1 VASQKRQTTS
11 KRRRE
16 KQTSSKNRRRRIWLG
31 VGILL
36 FLFGAAAAWHWTP
49 LADQIDIRKIAAW
62 AASLRNNPA
71 RPMIILAAYL
81 IGSLLAVPI
90 TALIIVT
97 ALVFGPVWGIVYS
110 FVGCLI
116 GAAVTYAMG
125 YFLGRDF
132 VRRIVGPKWKRV
144 EEKIAQA
151 GIVAVATLRLLP
163 VAPFTIVNVISGAF
177 QVPIRDYI
185 IGSILGLAPGIV
197 VINLFAHQFER
208 AIRNPGAAS
217 YILLIA
223 LIVVSLLG
231 TIWLR
236 RKLSTEDPAR
246 NASA

>member
-1 VASQKRQTTS
+1 VASPNRRITSTRQD
-11 KRRRE
+11 E
-16 KQTSSKNRRRRIWLG
+16 KQPSSKSRRRRIWLA
-31 VGILL
+31 VGILVL
-36 FLFGAAAAWHWTP
+36 LFGAAAAWQWTP
-49 LADQIDIRKIAAW
+49 LADQIDIRKITAW

-71 RPMIILAAYL
+71 RPVIMLGAYL
-81 IGSLLAVPI
+81 IGSLLSVPI
-90 TALIIVT
+90 TALIIIT
-97 ALVFGPVWGIVYS
+97 ALVFGPLWGIVYS

-116 GAAVTYAMG
+116 GAAVTYAVG

-132 VRRIVGPKWKRV
+132 VRKIVGPKWKRV
-144 EEKIAQA
+144 EEKIGQA

-208 AIRNPGAAS
+208 TIRKPGAAS
-217 YILLIA
+217 YALLIG
-223 LIVVSLLG
+223 LIVVSLVG

-236 RKLSTEDPAR
+236 RRLTDGPAR
-246 NASA
+246 NSSA